1 MKRPILTFFNFYIF
15 TFFFLL
21 SCTANSQTN
30 GSEGDSLVVEEPQT
44 QHISLLFAG
53 DLMQHGPQIKAAQQ
67 ADGTYDYT
75 ECFRYMK
82 QEISEADVAIVN
94 FETTLADKPYT
105 GYPTFCAP
113 DEFLRDCQKAGFDIM
128 LTANNHSCDKG
139 KKGIERT
146 IMMMDSLH
154 IPHLGSYVN
163 EAARKEQYPFLLE
176 KNGFRIVLLNYTYGT
191 NGIPVPKPNIIN
203 TIDTLQIRKD
213 ILAAKAMNPDAI
225 IAFMHWGVEYTLK
238 PVATQVTLADWLL
251 RQGVTH
257 VIGGHPHV
265 VEPVEVREDANGD
278 KHVVAYSLGNFVS
291 NQSQEHTYG
300 GMLVK
305 MELEKEVSKPSLL
318 DDLNAHLLQETKG
331 KVSVTSCNYSLYF
344 VTRPVM
350 SGHKQHRVYP
360 VSIPDSLITP
370 AEARLRDT
378 FVNSIRPFFEK
389 NNKNIHEVM
398 TFDISSFLEE
408 EE

>member
-1 MKRPILTFFNFYIF
+1 MKSSFF
-15 TFFFLL
+15 TFHFSLFTLLMLL
-21 SCTANSQTN
+21 SCSANSQTN
-30 GSEGDSLVVEEPQT
+30 GSDTDSLNIEEPQT

-53 DLMQHGPQIKAAQQ
+53 DLMQHGPQIKGALQ
-67 ADGTYDYT
+67 ADGTYDYS

-94 FETTLADKPYT
+94 FETTLAEKPYT
-105 GYPTFCAP
+105 GYPTFSAP

-154 IPHLGSYVN
+154 IPHLGSYVD

-203 TIDTLQIRKD
+203 TIDTMQIRKD
-213 ILAAKAMNPDAI
+213 IRAAKAMNPDAI

-238 PVATQVTLADWLL
+238 PVASQVTLADWLL

-265 VEPVEVREDANGD
+265 VEPIEVREDAKGD

-305 MELEKEVSKPSLL
+305 MELEKDTTVRMT
-318 DDLNAHLLQETKG
+318 D
-331 KVSVTSCNYSLYF
+331 CNYSLYF

-360 VSIPDSLITP
+360 VSIPDSLISP

-408 EE
+408 

>member
-1 MKRPILTFFNFYIF
+1 
-15 TFFFLL
+15 
-21 SCTANSQTN
+21 
-30 GSEGDSLVVEEPQT
+30 
-44 QHISLLFAG
+44 
-53 DLMQHGPQIKAAQQ
+53 
-67 ADGTYDYT
+67 
-75 ECFRYMK
+75 
-82 QEISEADVAIVN
+82 
-94 FETTLADKPYT
+94 
-105 GYPTFCAP
+105 
-113 DEFLRDCQKAGFDIM
+113 M

-154 IPHLGSYVN
+154 IPHIGSYVN
-163 EAARKEQYPFLLE
+163 EEERQKQYPYLLE

-203 TIDTLQIRKD
+203 QIDTIQIRKD
-213 ILAAKAMNPDAI
+213 IRAAKAMKPDAI
-225 IAFMHWGVEYTLK
+225 IAFMHWGVEYTLT
-238 PVATQVTLADWLL
+238 PVASQVTLADWLL

-305 MELEKEVSKPSLL
+305 MELEKDSTVRMT
-318 DDLNAHLLQETKG
+318 D
-331 KVSVTSCNYSLYF
+331 CNYSLYF

-370 AEARLRDT
+370 AEARLRNT

-389 NNKNIHEVM
+389 HNKNIHEVM

-408 EE
+408 E